1 MRAFFRILLSLAAL
15 AFAAAYGAVRAD
27 EPLIVF
33 AAASLKESL
42 DEAGKAYQAGG
53 GAELKISYA
62 NSLALARQ
70 LEQGAPAD
78 VFISADQA
86 SMDYAAGKNAI
97 AEDSRFN
104 LLGNQLVVVAGG
116 DSALT
121 SLDLTPRAFI
131 AALGTGRLAT
141 GEVTSVPAGK
151 YARAA
156 LEKLGLWATVEPRLA
171 MAENVRAALVFVTRG
186 EAPLGIVYATDA
198 LAEPKVKVVARFP
211 PESHP
216 PIVYPAALTTR
227 SKNPAAPK
235 LLTFLRSDAARAV
248 FEARGF
254 TVLK

>member
-1 MRAFFRILLSLAAL
+1 MRALFRLFLCLRLLT
-15 AFAAAYGAVRAD
+15 FAAAARAD
-27 EPLIVF
+27 EPLLVF

-78 VFISADQA
+78 IFISADQA
-86 SMDYAAGKNAI
+86 SMDFAAARGAI
-97 AEDSRFN
+97 AVDSRFN
-104 LLGNQLVVVAGG
+104 FLGNALVVVAGK
-116 DSALT
+116 DSAIQV
-121 SLDLTPRAFI
+121 LDFTPRAFA
-131 AALGTGRLAT
+131 AALGDGRLAT

-156 LEKLGLWATVEPRLA
+156 LEKLGLWATVEARLA

-198 LAEPKVKVVARFP
+198 LAEPGVKIIARFP
-211 PESHP
+211 SGSHP
-216 PIVYPAALTTR
+216 PIVYPAALTAG
-227 SKNPAAPK
+227 SKSPDAAK
-235 LLTFLRSDAARAV
+235 FLTFLRSDAARAV
-248 FEARGF
+248 FAARGF